1 MVDSSNFESHFNVIL
16 ESLYKGSEFY
26 YKAWLKE
33 SKDSGFNKHCSESSN
48 YKGYEFQNKRYTIMK
63 KIGMCQKIG
72 RTDFNFLTKQPEID
86 SFFNSYGLS
95 YEDLPLEKNIII
107 DLECKE
113 KLDD

>member
-1 MVDSSNFESHFNVIL
+1 MVVSSNFETNFNVIL

-33 SKDSGFNKHCSESSN
+33 KESRFNSESGN

-72 RTDFNFLTKQPEID
+72 RNDFNFLTKQPEID

-107 DLECKE
+107 NLDLECKE